1 MAVDWGFAG
10 QVGGIG
16 FGMVFAM
23 LIILAIIIWLVGL
36 ILSKIGAGKAETNAK
51 RKGG

>member
-16 FGMVFAM
+16 FGAVFVL
-23 LIILAIIIWLVGL
+23 LIILGVVIWLVGL
-36 ILSKIGAGKAETNAK
+36 ILNKIGAGKSETSE
-51 RKGG
+51 KGKGD